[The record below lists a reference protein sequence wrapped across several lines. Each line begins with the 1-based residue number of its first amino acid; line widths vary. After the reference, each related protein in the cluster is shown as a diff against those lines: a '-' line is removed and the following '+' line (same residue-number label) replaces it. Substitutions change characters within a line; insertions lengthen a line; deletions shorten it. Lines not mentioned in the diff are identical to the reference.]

1 MNKYGVTTPQ
11 EKQMATIHKFED
23 SQIWQLAIAIY
34 KKVYALHTKTSQEK
48 ISKTNK
54 DSSI

>member
-1 MNKYGVTTPQ
+1 
-11 EKQMATIHKFED
+11 MATIHKFED